1 METYKKTL
9 KKRKM
14 LYGAAIL
21 LNLCLSFF
29 IMYKS
34 GVKELPANIANIF
47 EFLSGFMAG
56 LSILLAVVLLRYN
69 RAMSDSRRMKE
80 AYIKENDER
89 LILVRQKSGAPILII
104 TSVIMMLAG
113 VLAGC
118 FNSTV
123 FCTLV
128 AAAICQLLLC
138 VVLKFYY
145 MHKL

>member
-1 METYKKTL
+1 MEIYKKTL

-21 LNLCLSFF
+21 LNLCLSLF

-34 GVKELPANIANIF
+34 ELKELPANIANIF

-56 LSILLAVVLLRYN
+56 LSILLAIVLLRYN
-69 RAMSDSRRMKE
+69 RAMSDSRRIKE

-89 LILVRQKSGAPILII
+89 MILVRQKSGVPVLII
-104 TSVIMMLAG
+104 TSVIMIFAG

-118 FNSTV
+118 FNPTV

-138 VVLKFYY
+138 VILKFYY